1 MPRTD
6 EAVED
11 EAALEDAEVL
21 ALAEAELAL
30 ALDAVD
36 VLEALAVLDAEDAF
50 EELDAALPDDDPP
63 HATSPIANVSAQ
75 HVMTIARTFFI
86 TPPFPKIA

>member
-1 MPRTD
+1 MPRTE

-11 EAALEDAEVL
+11 EAALDAEVL

-30 ALDAVD
+30 ALDAED
-36 VLEALAVLDAEDAF
+36 VF

>member
-11 EAALEDAEVL
+11 EAALDAEVL
-21 ALAEAELAL
+21 ALAEAELAP
-30 ALDAVD
+30 A
-36 VLEALAVLDAEDAF
+36 LDAEDAF
-50 EELDAALPDDDPP
+50 EELDTALPDDDPP

>member
-1 MPRTD
+1 MLSSPIDICGVPRTD

-11 EAALEDAEVL
+11 EAALDAEVL

-30 ALDAVD
+30 
-36 VLEALAVLDAEDAF
+36 DAEDVF

>member
-30 ALDAVD
+30 ALDAED
-36 VLEALAVLDAEDAF
+36 VF